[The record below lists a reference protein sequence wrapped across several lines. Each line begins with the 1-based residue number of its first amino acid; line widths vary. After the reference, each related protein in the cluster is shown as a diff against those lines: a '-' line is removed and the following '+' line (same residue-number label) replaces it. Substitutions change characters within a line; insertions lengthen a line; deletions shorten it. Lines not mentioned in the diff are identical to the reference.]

1 VTHNVREAV
10 RLGDRVVLL
19 SSRPGRIAQ
28 TYDVAIGTPAA
39 SSPGGRPAVG
49 RDHRRP
55 ARRDPAPRGPAVTA
69 PSRASTAD
77 DLASLE
83 AGLDALDAPQEARPS
98 RVQAFSTTWPPL
110 VAIALLLVVWELVYR
125 AEIKPTYALPSPA
138 DVGLVLLEQLRNGTL
153 LEAIGTSITRGGV
166 GFVVAVLI
174 GTPLGLLVGR
184 VQAVRRG
191 IGPIISGLQ
200 CLPSVAWVPAAIIFF
215 GLGEG
220 AIYAVVLLGA
230 VPSIANGMVSGIDQ
244 VPPLFLRVGRVL
256 GARGLSSARF
266 VVLPA
271 VLPAY
276 LGGPAPGLGLLVAL
290 AHGRRA
296 HRQLARARPGARLAA
311 RPRPPAQ
318 RHEHGVR
325 GILGIL
331 VVGIA
336 VELCLFAPLERRVLR
351 RRGLLVGR

>member
-1 VTHNVREAV
+1 MTTTP
-10 RLGDRVVLL
+10 
-19 SSRPGRIAQ
+19 SQQRP
-28 TYDVAIGTPAA
+28 
-39 SSPGGRPAVG
+39 
-49 RDHRRP
+49 
-55 ARRDPAPRGPAVTA
+55 
-69 PSRASTAD
+69 RAELPQD

-83 AGLDALDAPQEARPS
+83 AGLDALEAPVEARPS
-98 RVQAFSTTWPPL
+98 PLTRAVSSAWPPV
-110 VAIALLLVVWELVYR
+110 VAVALMLGVWELVFR
-125 AEIKPTYALPSPA
+125 TGWKPSYALPSPA
-138 DVGLVLLEQLRNGTL
+138 DVGLVLVEQLRDGTL
-153 LEAIGTSITRGGV
+153 LDAIVVSITRGGL
-166 GFVVAVLI
+166 GFAVAVLI

-184 VQAVRRG
+184 VGAVRRG
-191 IGPIISGLQ
+191 IGPILSGLQ
-200 CLPSVAWVPAAIIFF
+200 SLPSVAWVPAAIIFF

-256 GARGLSSARF
+256 GARGLSAARF
-266 VVLPA
+266 VLLPA

-276 LGGPAPGLGLLVAL
+276 LAGLRQGWAFSWRSLMAAELIVSSPELGLGLGQLLDQGRLLNDMSLVFA
-290 AHGRRA
+290 
-296 HRQLARARPGARLAA
+296 
-311 RPRPPAQ
+311 
-318 RHEHGVR
+318 